1 MDKRI
6 AVIDL
11 GTNTCNLV
19 IAELNGTDCKI
30 LYQGKEPV
38 RLSGTKDEKNWISEN
53 AFLRASQAVANYIK
67 KAGDYSVNQKF
78 LVATSAVREAI
89 NRDEFVA
96 FIQDKTGLLADVVS
110 GDREAEL
117 IFNGVLL
124 AFGTI
129 GQPSLILDIGGGSN
143 EFVITDGRDIIWK
156 DSIPAGM
163 ARILHLF
170 KMSDPIRQEELREL
184 RQFFRMQNA
193 EAVSQC
199 KSAGIKS
206 LIGCSGAF
214 DTIADMIDKVNPGIK
229 KRITQ
234 KIEWYSFLK
243 VYEKLIASTR
253 AERKIMKGMDNVR
266 IDLIVPA
273 VILIKQILT
282 DTGIEEIYQTGYA
295 LREGVLYEML

>member
-11 GTNTCNLV
+11 GTNTCNMV
-19 IAELNGTDCKI
+19 IAELNGVDYKI
-30 LYQGKEPV
+30 LYQGKEHV
-38 RLSGTKDEKNWISEN
+38 RLAGTKHEKNWISEN
-53 AFLRASQAVANYIK
+53 AFLRASQAVMNLIK
-67 KAGDYSVNQKF
+67 KAGDYTTKQIH

-89 NRDEFVA
+89 NRDEFIA

-143 EFVITDGRDIIWK
+143 EFVVTDGTEIIWK
-156 DSIPAGM
+156 DSITAGM

-184 RQFFRMQNA
+184 RQFFRMQNT
-193 EAVSQC
+193 EALSQC
-199 KSAGIKS
+199 KSAGIKR
-206 LIGCSGAF
+206 LIGCSGTF
-214 DTIADMIDKVNPGIK
+214 DTLADMIDKVNPGTK

-234 KIEWYSFLK
+234 KIEWYDFLK
-243 VYEKLIASTR
+243 VYKKLIGSTR
-253 AERKIMKGMDNVR
+253 AERKTMKGMDSVR

-273 VILIKQILT
+273 VILIKQILL
-282 DTGIEEIYQTGYA
+282 DAGIDEIYQTGYA
-295 LREGVLYEML
+295 LREGVLYEMM